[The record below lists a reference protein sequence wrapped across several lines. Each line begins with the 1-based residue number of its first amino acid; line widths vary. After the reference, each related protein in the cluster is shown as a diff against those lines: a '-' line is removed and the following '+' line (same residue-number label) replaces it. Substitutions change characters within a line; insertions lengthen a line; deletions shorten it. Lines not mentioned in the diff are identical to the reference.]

1 MTELRKRRWVFWTF
15 VAATVAVSCAPSH
28 EDLDVVEQNEP
39 TPLGQPMSPKVETDA
54 EAEQIRRADEALA
67 ANPDNVDLM
76 VEAALAREDVWR
88 YKEAIELY
96 TKGVAIAPDDYRLY
110 LGRAHRLIRLRR
122 FREALDDLN
131 RSFDLD
137 PFGFNTAYLRGFVQ
151 YLRGEFDLAADEYG
165 RCMALAHDEGALALV
180 AQNKVSGDPRHCM
193 LIATDDRTRVAITVW
208 RYRALR
214 RAGRDEE
221 AFRLLESVTEG
232 LSLTDPGPDEYQGS
246 IIKPDSNE
254 HYYRTLLFYKGLLT
268 EAEILD
274 KEDLG
279 GQWSTVA
286 YGVAVYHLVEGETE
300 RAVTLLREI
309 SSEPHW
315 ARLGHVAAETD
326 LIRLGAAEE

>member
-1 MTELRKRRWVFWTF
+1 MTEFRGRWVSYWAV
-15 VAATVAVSCAPSH
+15 VAAMVAMSCAPSQ
-28 EDLDVVEQNEP
+28 EEPDVVEQNELS
-39 TPLGQPMSPKVETDA
+39 PLGIPMIPQEATDG
-54 EAEQIRRADEALA
+54 EAERIRHADELLA
-67 ANPDNVDLM
+67 ADPDNVDLL

-96 TKGVAIAPDDYRLY
+96 RKGIAVAPDDYRFY

-122 FREALDDLN
+122 FTEALDDLN
-131 RSFDLD
+131 RSFERD
-137 PFGFNTAYLRGFVQ
+137 PYGFNTAYLRGLVH
-151 YLRGEFDLAADEYG
+151 YLQGDFEAAANEYG
-165 RCMALAHDEGALALV
+165 RCMALAQDEDALGLV
-180 AQNKVSGDPRHCM
+180 ANDKVPGDPRHCM
-193 LIATDDRTRVAITVW
+193 LNATDDRTRVAVTVW

-221 AFRLLESVTEG
+221 AARLLESVPEG
-232 LSLTDPGPDEYQGS
+232 LSLTDPGPDEYRGS

-254 HYYRTLLFYKGLLT
+254 HYYRTLLFYRGHLT

-274 KEDLG
+274 KEELG

-286 YGVAVYHLVEGETE
+286 YGVAVFHLVEGRTDQ
-300 RAVTLLREI
+300 AVALLDEI

-326 LIRLGAAEE
+326 LIRLGAAEG